1 MPRTRNIFNPK
12 SKEPFK
18 LSRSKIELFL
28 QCPRCFYVDRR
39 LGIGRVSGPPFTL
52 NTATDTLLKKEFDS
66 PCPAFKRLSAD
77 AGTLFVNR
85 HNKQHTMS
93 VYAQDRYRP
102 LALVSQRLGVPLSHS
117 DHDQI
122 QKSGPG
128 ATCDRENSGNTQ
140 RIQRALCHS
149 HLQNRLRSKPRPH
162 PLPIPSHTLRGG
174 MSLA

>member
-1 MPRTRNIFNPK
+1 MFDLGAMP
-12 SKEPFK
+12 SV
-18 LSRSKIELFL
+18 
-28 QCPRCFYVDRR
+28 RCTLAQVDETIDNVREDCR
-39 LGIGRVSGPPFTL
+39 DSE
-52 NTATDTLLKKEFDS
+52 LLKFAQKEALNS
-66 PCPAFKRLSAD
+66 PCPAFKRRSAD

>member
-1 MPRTRNIFNPK
+1 MSTIIYRK
-12 SKEPFK
+12 S
-18 LSRSKIELFL
+18 
-28 QCPRCFYVDRR
+28 V
-39 LGIGRVSGPPFTL
+39 
-52 NTATDTLLKKEFDS
+52 FDS

-174 MSLA
+174 CHWHDQEAHGKTVSSNTLSQGATLGRIILDRRLLHRHGQQSRHKGNHYEIH